1 MVIRGVPERLAK
13 DGWWLDGTPAWRI
26 SPVWLLV
33 GVVLCADLV
42 LWGLSPGL
50 GFVVW
55 LFCVAAAAHVALG
68 WSVSL
73 KRAGLAWGVL
83 VVAVLPAADLVQAVS
98 VGLAVLGLAAFA
110 VILTTPSMEAGMV
123 ARAFRR
129 LPSCG
134 ALQTWEDALT
144 ARLPIPPA
152 GAFAA
157 MARDW
162 LLPLTIG
169 ALFIGLLAMANPF
182 VDTWIGRLRTMDA
195 QWTWNPA
202 RITFWV
208 LVAIAVWPMLRLG
221 QMIGRLM
228 KPARPLPALRSGL
241 VTGRSMLRA
250 LVLFNIIFGVQTVL
264 DASYL
269 WGSLALPEGMT
280 YAEYAHRGAYPL
292 LVAALLAGGFAL
304 IAQPFLKAR
313 PVLRVLLY
321 VWIGQT
327 VLLVLSSILRLD
339 LYVEAYGLTRLRFAA
354 FIWMIVT
361 ALWLVLMIMQMVG
374 RQSIGWFMMR
384 SASLG
389 LLALY
394 VVSLV
399 NVDGFI
405 ARHNLATGKNDY
417 WYLCQL
423 SEGAVVAIAKYQP
436 EPCYSDTFPQLTA
449 PQDWREWGFR
459 NARLR
464 RSLAEMNE
472 VQG

>member
-13 DGWWLDGTPAWRI
+13 DAWWLDDAPERRV

-33 GVVLCADLV
+33 GAVLCADLL
-42 LWGLSPGL
+42 LWGVSPGL
-50 GFVVW
+50 GFVAW
-55 LFCVAAAAHVALG
+55 MLCVAAAAHVALG
-68 WSVSL
+68 RSVAL
-73 KRAGLAWGVL
+73 QRAGLAW
-83 VVAVLPAADLVQAVS
+83 AVLLAALLPAVDLVQALS
-98 VGLAVLGLAAFA
+98 VGLALLGLSAFA
-110 VILTTPSMEAGMV
+110 VILVLPSVETRGIV
-123 ARAFRR
+123 RALRR
-129 LPSCG
+129 LPLTSL
-134 ALQTWEDALT
+134 LQTWDDAWA
-144 ARLPIPPA
+144 ARLPVPPA
-152 GAFAA
+152 AAFAS
-157 MARDW
+157 MTRDW

-169 ALFIGLLAMANPF
+169 ALFIGLLAMANPL
-182 VDTWIGRLRTMDA
+182 VDTWIEQLQAMDA

-202 RITFWV
+202 RLTFWV
-208 LVAIAVWPMLRLG
+208 LVAIAVWPLLRLG
-221 QMIGRLM
+221 QMISRLM
-228 KPARPLPALRSGL
+228 KPARPLPTWRSGL
-241 VTGRSMLRA
+241 VTGRSVLRA

-269 WGSLALPEGMT
+269 WGGMTLPEGMT
-280 YAEYAHRGAYPL
+280 YAAYAHRGAYPL

-304 IAQPFLKAR
+304 IAQPFLAAR

-321 VWIGQT
+321 IWIGQT

-361 ALWLVLMIMQMVG
+361 ALGLVLMIMQMVG

-384 SASLG
+384 SAGLG

-405 ARHNLATGKNDY
+405 ARHNLATGKTDY

-423 SEGAVVAIAKYQP
+423 SEGAAVAIAKYQP
-436 EPCYSDTFPQLTA
+436 EPCYSSHYPRLSTPE
-449 PQDWREWGFR
+449 DWREWGFR

-464 RSLAEMNE
+464 TSLAAMNE
-472 VQG
+472 VQR